1 VSSKI
6 EFDFEMKFDVP
17 EHFISVYTLVDT
29 SAQLIIMLE
38 ELNKRVLFDSDVQLY
53 VYPYED
59 GSFCERLKI
68 YATKH
73 VLTPFVENA
82 SKQLGTAVVIGLGL
96 LIYGSTRHDS
106 EQIIINNNGGLVQ
119 IYTKEMLDEL
129 KDDKRFSTAKSN
141 YFHALEKDEQVKK
154 VTFHSAKAIVEVP
167 RDAYK
172 QNIIQEELITELQQ
186 TDIKELL
193 VVSPV
198 LEAVNRQWVFK
209 MDDQIRS
216 FSMLDRN
223 FAKRVSE
230 GEFQFKHGDK
240 IEAII
245 QIVHSLEKEE
255 QKVKKIN
262 ILKVKKFN
270 DKILDEQLEIDFKT
284 E

>member
-1 VSSKI
+1 MSNKI
-6 EFDFEMKFDVP
+6 EFDLEMEFDVP
-17 EHFISVYTLVDT
+17 EHFISAYTLADT
-29 SAQLIIMLE
+29 STQLIVMLE
-38 ELNKRVLFDSDVQLY
+38 ELNKRVLFDSDIQLY

-59 GSFCERLKI
+59 GSFRERLKI
-68 YATKH
+68 CATKH

-106 EQIIINNNGGLVQ
+106 EQIIINNSGGLVQ

-129 KDDKRFSTAKSN
+129 KNDKRFSTAKSN
-141 YFHALEKDEQVKK
+141 YFHALDKDEQVKK
-154 VTFHSAKAIVEVP
+154 VSFRSAKAVVEVP

-172 QNIIQEELITELQQ
+172 QNIIHEEIITEIQN
-186 TDIKELL
+186 TDIKELI
-193 VVSPV
+193 VVCPV

-216 FSMLDRN
+216 FSMLDKD
-223 FAKRVSE
+223 FAKRVSK
-230 GEFQFKHGDK
+230 GGFQFKHGDK

-255 QKVKKIN
+255 KKVKKIN
-262 ILKVKKFN
+262 ILKVKRFN
-270 DKILDEQLEIDFKT
+270 DKILDNQLEIDFKG